1 MAGSDIR
8 SSVPLQIT
16 LYFHDYYVYLVF
28 LVSVLAFVYKSA
40 CRVRRLSVSSPAAT
54 LAACPPGMHLVY
66 PEGVFGAEV
75 AFIVAYLLLEKA
87 RLRVSS
93 RGNKTEQVL
102 PTAAGLLAAFLSA
115 ILHVYYL
122 ALQTYV

>member
-1 MAGSDIR
+1 
-8 SSVPLQIT
+8 
-16 LYFHDYYVYLVF
+16 
-28 LVSVLAFVYKSA
+28 
-40 CRVRRLSVSSPAAT
+40 
-54 LAACPPGMHLVY
+54 MHLVY

-102 PTAAGLLAAFLSA
+102 PTAAGLLAALLGI

-122 ALQTYV
+122 QLQTYVCVPRHPLAHSPPPPPSPLRRLRVDQVVHGIGLAAVVAELLLGVLALLAFLAAPSVY